1 MGMNILGL
9 NAREA
14 TLIKPNTASQ
24 TYRINQAKVKADIQ
38 SGNVTGDLLQLSN
51 QSAEKIAGLATSGD
65 VRKSSNNYSLEAFF
79 RKDMPKMTNADGS
92 YSIGNVTFTEEE
104 LVKAKNVMQTAA
116 KQINGDA
123 GIKSN
128 LDYKD
133 YAMMAL
139 AEKAVGDYAKEHF
152 NEAQQQVIADAMKS
166 YNEGLEDLQRDVIQN
181 DLYEENSNAK
191 SGTYY
196 GLSPVLSQTQ
206 ADAINRLKEEISRVS
221 GNKEYKKSESGE
233 IAGVA
238 TIATNKE
245 LINQMKSLF
254 AEVDPTDTK
263 QLQGAMDKYRELLR
277 PAYNAFGFEKNV
289 DKNISDDISGFLQK
303 LQKIQASEAGRGVD
317 YTV

>member
-9 NAREA
+9 NTREA

-38 SGNVTGDLLQLSN
+38 SGNVT
-51 QSAEKIAGLATSGD
+51 
-65 VRKSSNNYSLEAFF
+65 
-79 RKDMPKMTNADGS
+79 
-92 YSIGNVTFTEEE
+92 FTEEE
-104 LVKAKNVMQTAA
+104 LVKARNVMQTAA

-152 NEAQQQVIADAMKS
+152 NEAQQQVIADAM
-166 YNEGLEDLQRDVIQN
+166 
-181 DLYEENSNAK
+181 
-191 SGTYY
+191 
-196 GLSPVLSQTQ
+196 
-206 ADAINRLKEEISRVS
+206 NRLKEEISRVS
-221 GNKEYKKSESGE
+221 GKKEYTKSVAGE
-233 IAGVA
+233 TAGVA

-254 AEVDPTDTK
+254 EGVDLTDTK
-263 QLQGAMDKYRELLR
+263 QVQGAMDKYRELLR
-277 PAYNAFGFEKNV
+277 PAYNAFEFEKNV

-303 LQKIQASEAGRGVD
+303 LQKIQASEAGRGVN